1 MSLFLLY
8 LTRLVVIG
16 SESLCQERFPALDS
30 SCLHLIRVSFLEEN
44 HFNEG
49 SICFMP
55 AFYY

>member
-16 SESLCQERFPALDS
+16 SESLCQARFPALDS
-30 SCLHLIRVSFLEEN
+30 SYVHLFRVSFLEEK

-55 AFYY
+55 DFY